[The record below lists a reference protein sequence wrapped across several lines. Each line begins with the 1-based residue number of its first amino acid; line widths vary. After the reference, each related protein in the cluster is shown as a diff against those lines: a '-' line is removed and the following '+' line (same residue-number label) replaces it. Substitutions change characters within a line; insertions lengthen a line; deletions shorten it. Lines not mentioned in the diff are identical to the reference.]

1 MFDDTITSLF
11 SFFLFTALT
20 HPHIVFQI
28 IFTKRLFHQIRSHSL
43 FCYQDELLMCLS
55 AEDKCAKSD
64 SALPVSKR
72 MPSVRRTRLSLMY
85 SHRVLC
91 ADKDMQL

>member
-1 MFDDTITSLF
+1 MITYLLF
-11 SFFLFTALT
+11 LLLFTAPT
-20 HPHIVFQI
+20 HPHMAFQI
-28 IFTKRLFHQIRSHSL
+28 IFTKRLFLQIRSHSP

-64 SALPVSKR
+64 STVPVSKR
-72 MPSVRRTRLSLMY
+72 MPSVRRAHLSLMY
-85 SHRVLC
+85 SLGVLC